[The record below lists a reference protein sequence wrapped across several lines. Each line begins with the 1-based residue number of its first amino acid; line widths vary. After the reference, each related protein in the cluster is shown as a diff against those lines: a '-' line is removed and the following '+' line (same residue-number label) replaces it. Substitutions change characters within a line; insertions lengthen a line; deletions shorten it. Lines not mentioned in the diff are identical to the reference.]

1 MNKALLYYLL
11 SVLLAV
17 LTAISYQLMV
27 VFVFGRHDP
36 KFGVW
41 GTIQIAGFIV
51 FLCASVCFL
60 SSAVWFLSKLKKGS
74 VQLDTRGIL
83 ARSAC
88 NGFLI
93 GLTYMPLL
101 NHMPVIY
108 GLADWPQYAV
118 GFLLVGF
125 VVAVLTNWLCNQ
137 LSGSGKALSS

>member
-27 VFVFGRHDP
+27 VFVVGQHDP

-41 GTIQIAGFIV
+41 GTVQIAGFIAC
-51 FLCASVCFL
+51 LCASVCFL
-60 SSAVWFLSKLKKGS
+60 SSAVWFLRKLKKGS
-74 VQLDTRGIL
+74 VQCDTRGIL
-83 ARSAC
+83 LRSAC
-88 NGFLI
+88 NGLLI

-108 GLADWPQYAV
+108 GMADWPQYAV

-125 VVAVLTNWLCNQ
+125 VVAVLTNWLC
-137 LSGSGKALSS
+137 LFFSKVRDD